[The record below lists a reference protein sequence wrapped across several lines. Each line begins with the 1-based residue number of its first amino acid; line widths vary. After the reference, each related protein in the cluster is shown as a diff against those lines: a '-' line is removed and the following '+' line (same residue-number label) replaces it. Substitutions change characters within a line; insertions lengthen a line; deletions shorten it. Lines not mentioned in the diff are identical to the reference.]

1 MASAKNDL
9 QMEDIIALSGDEDDF
24 KLIQS
29 VDGDVIGDIDTDS
42 AFKDVGKDID
52 QKEIKSLIKDIGLA
66 KFQLGATVSTSIQA
80 HDLNYAESKDK
91 KKSKKKQKKISN
103 DSIQNNTGTVNR
115 DQSVSNIGN
124 AKDQQILQNTSTLAR
139 NNQTL
144 PDNNDQSKIFQKV
157 LPCSFHTTIRKY
169 LLLELDGLWYKDLE
183 ECQETIP
190 KSDIR
195 KSTSDVLKTYENVA
209 SELISNESELYHH
222 KKSKDRKSDFD
233 WLKTVMAS
241 GTLTDKTAAHAVLL
255 QESPVHNLQ
264 SLKSLIGM
272 SKKKGK
278 RESLLALDTLK
289 EVLLSNLLPDDRKLK
304 KLSQQP
310 LHVLNELHDSN
321 KDVELRDKLLI
332 YWHFEQQLKDLYAEL
347 ISIIKNMLN
356 DSILHIKNKVLGI
369 LFDLF
374 CGKPELENVTLPM
387 IVNKLGDPEKKVAS
401 KTTFILQRILTRHP
415 NMKLIVITEIEQLLF
430 RPNITER
437 AQYYAICVL
446 NQILLTRKESSIA
459 AKLIKIYI
467 SLFKAAVKRKG
478 SDTRITSSILIG
490 TNRAY
495 PFAKDND
502 IKSIEEQV
510 DNLFRMVHAD
520 NFTISVQVLMLL
532 YQMIDIRQSMT
543 DRFYQSLYFKL
554 QDSKLR
560 KSSKQALFLNL
571 VYKALKSDSVLSRVK
586 AFVKRLLQVC
596 THEQPPFVCGTLY
609 MLSEIFK
616 LKPGLKTLL
625 LRAEGSDEEE
635 HFDDADDSDTELDK
649 NAILDV
655 NIKGPSEVTSDTSGY
670 LHRSKK
676 ATNYDVKQRNPLY
689 CGAEYSSMWE
699 LRKLKNHYHATVV
712 HFADTLLK
720 GYTIDY
726 TGDPLSD
733 FTLMRFLD
741 RFAYKNPKKQ
751 ISDHGGSV
759 MQRRLH
765 SQRLREE
772 PVNSKIFL
780 NKSIEE
786 IEPDEVF
793 FYRYFKKCE
802 EEEANVIRLAAKKK
816 RQKDMQDFDMDEIDS
831 AEENEKSGELDFAS
845 DLSNAKKTKKRK
857 KATDDSDEEDDE
869 DYDYDDMNESDEN
882 DANNLSEEKLTK
894 LLLDE
899 MTPDEDEDNDDG
911 SNEGSFS
918 HLLEEPSKENSS
930 KQLEWESKQ
939 NNINKSKQRRKK
951 FKKQRPVEN
960 YGSRNKSKSPS
971 SKNRNQHRIK

>member
-42 AFKDVGKDID
+42 AFKDVGKDIA

-66 KFQLGATVSTSIQA
+66 KFQLGATVSTAIQA

-124 AKDQQILQNTSTLAR
+124 AKDQQILENTSTLAR

-255 QESPVHNLQ
+255 Q
-264 SLKSLIGM
+264 I
-272 SKKKGK
+272 
-278 RESLLALDTLK
+278 LLLLDTLK

-495 PFAKDND
+495 PFAKGSYAIISND
-502 IKSIEEQV
+502 
-510 DNLFRMVHAD
+510 R
-520 NFTISVQVLMLL
+520 
-532 YQMIDIRQSMT
+532 Y
-543 DRFYQSLYFKL
+543 
-554 QDSKLR
+554 
-560 KSSKQALFLNL
+560 QALFLNL

-720 GYTIDY
+720 LPSNKGYTIDY

-733 FTLMRFLD
+733 FTLM
-741 RFAYKNPKKQ
+741 
-751 ISDHGGSV
+751 
-759 MQRRLH
+759 
-765 SQRLREE
+765 
-772 PVNSKIFL
+772 
-780 NKSIEE
+780 
-786 IEPDEVF
+786 
-793 FYRYFKKCE
+793 RYFKKCE

-831 AEENEKSGELDFAS
+831 AEENEKSGELDFARFAMLIRTFAG

-911 SNEGSFS
+911 SNEGSVAKRPNKDIMSMFADAEEFS